1 MILPV
6 YTLWRRELTRFFRQ
20 PSRIAGAVATPLL
33 FWLLMG
39 SGLSGSFRLPG
50 GQAGQ
55 SYFGFFFPGTIVL
68 VLLFAAIFSNISV
81 IEDRHEGFLQGVLVA
96 PVSRTSLVMGK
107 VLGGA
112 TLAWLQ
118 GVVFLVLAP
127 VSGIHLTVA
136 STLAAAGV
144 LALLAVT
151 LTALGFFFAW
161 KLDSVQGFH
170 AIMNVV
176 LLPMWL
182 LSGGLLSPERRAAL
196 ALAADAGQSDDL
208 RRVRPARG
216 ALRSGGDGG
225 KQPAWDWDV
234 AGDHGRPRPRL
245 RGGGP
250 RRHPRWK
257 GGLGMA
263 LPMRRGLLWGLLV
276 AVLVIVVAATAV
288 ERLRRPEPLPVL
300 WNAPD
305 FKLTNRDGRTVTL
318 KDLAGV
324 PWVAD
329 FIFTRCPA
337 SCPMMTARP
346 RPLRSRP
353 PPRPQDAPRLL
364 LRGPEER
371 HSRRARSLRKILQG
385 PRPLALSD
393 RRRRADLPPLQ
404 GRLQA
409 GDRQHTAAGATA
421 APTQT
426 AEPILH
432 STRIALVDG
441 QGRVRGYYEAFDEES
456 MKKLERDLKA
466 LGG

>member
-6 YTLWRRELTRFFRQ
+6 FTLWRRELTRFFRQ

-50 GQAGQ
+50 GPAGLN
-55 SYFGFFFPGTIVL
+55 YFGFFFPGTIVL

-96 PVSRTSLVMGK
+96 PVSRTALVMGK

-182 LSGGLLSPERRAAL
+182 LSGAFFPLNGAPLWLSLLMRANPLTYGVSVLREVLYGPGATVGSSLPGMAVSLAITVVLGLVCVAAGL
-196 ALAADAGQSDDL
+196 
-208 RRVRPARG
+208 G
-216 ALRSGGDGG
+216 AT
-225 KQPAWDWDV
+225 
-234 AGDHGRPRPRL
+234 
-245 RGGGP
+245 RGG
-250 RRHPRWK
+250 R
-257 GGLGMA
+257 
-263 LPMRRGLLWGLLV
+263 
-276 AVLVIVVAATAV
+276 
-288 ERLRRPEPLPVL
+288 
-300 WNAPD
+300 
-305 FKLTNRDGRTVTL
+305 
-318 KDLAGV
+318 
-324 PWVAD
+324 
-329 FIFTRCPA
+329 
-337 SCPMMTARP
+337 
-346 RPLRSRP
+346 
-353 PPRPQDAPRLL
+353 
-364 LRGPEER
+364 
-371 HSRRARSLRKILQG
+371 
-385 PRPLALSD
+385 
-393 RRRRADLPPLQ
+393 
-404 GRLQA
+404 
-409 GDRQHTAAGATA
+409 
-421 APTQT
+421 
-426 AEPILH
+426 
-432 STRIALVDG
+432 VD
-441 QGRVRGYYEAFDEES
+441 
-456 MKKLERDLKA
+456 
-466 LGG
+466 